1 MKLKRKMG
9 IFKSDE
15 DCPFDSLFFVV
26 IKMEQSKC
34 EGKAN
39 QGEQ

>member
-1 MKLKRKMG
+1 MG

-15 DCPFDSLFFVV
+15 DWFAVLCSDKN
-26 IKMEQSKC
+26 KMEQSKC